1 MVIERLDNR
10 IIVYFYC
17 YYPNKVKHSPV
28 EIRRKLIKI
37 QNIDFEKSF
46 KRQNRNK
53 EITVSQVRHI
63 GVLYF
68 A

>member
-10 IIVYFYC
+10 IIVCFYC
-17 YYPNKVKHSPV
+17 YYPNKVKLSSM
-28 EIRRKLIKI
+28 EIRRKLIKT

-46 KRQNRNK
+46 RRQNRNK
-53 EITVSQVRHI
+53 EITMTQVRHI

>member
-1 MVIERLDNR
+1 M
-10 IIVYFYC
+10 
-17 YYPNKVKHSPV
+17 
-28 EIRRKLIKI
+28 EIRRKLIKT

-46 KRQNRNK
+46 RRQNRNK
-53 EITVSQVRHI
+53 EITMTQVRRI